1 MSDTF
6 QLQHCEPSRPAYIL
20 GIDPGKSGGI
30 AGMGAGQEIAM
41 KMPETVG
48 DLVDTLREL
57 AVRGFTIAYVER
69 VSTSPQ
75 MGVVSAGTFMR
86 GLGNIEAAC
95 QALGIRLEWV
105 SPSVWQKAMGC
116 MSKGD
121 KNVTKRK
128 AQELFPMMKVTHAI
142 ADALLICEYGR
153 RQVMARECAA

>member
-1 MSDTF
+1 MKPY
-6 QLQHCEPSRPAYIL
+6 LL

-30 AGMGAGQEIAM
+30 SGMGEGQVLAL

-86 GLGNIEAAC
+86 GLGQIEAAC

-105 SPSVWQKAMGC
+105 SPAVWQRSLGC
-116 MSKGD
+116 LSKGD

-128 AQELFPMMKVTHAI
+128 AQELFPTMRITHAN
-142 ADALLICEYGR
+142 ADALLICEYAR
-153 RQVMARECAA
+153 RIEMSREAAA

>member
-1 MSDTF
+1 MKPY
-6 QLQHCEPSRPAYIL
+6 LL

-30 AGMGAGQEIAM
+30 AGMGEGQVLAV

-48 DLVDTLREL
+48 DLVDALREL

-86 GLGNIEAAC
+86 GLGQIEAAC

-105 SPSVWQKAMGC
+105 SPAVWQRSLGC
-116 MSKGD
+116 LSKGD

-128 AQELFPMMKVTHAI
+128 AQELFPTMRITHAN
-142 ADALLICEYGR
+142 ADALLICEYAR
-153 RQVMARECAA
+153 RVEMSREAAA